1 LCIVL
6 LRGIAMFP
14 QNIAF
19 PVLCDCVVANT
30 IWLGS
35 FKEQIHM
42 KRENRSE
49 AERGEHRIEATDE
62 YDQRKL
68 LANLILILLVA
79 FIPSSPLSFRPIFRD
94 RPPLWQKM

>member
-1 LCIVL
+1 VAETSRGESNHHFALQSFWLVQWSVFFSDFYLCFVL

-19 PVLCDCVVANT
+19 PVLCVCVVANT

-42 KRENRSE
+42 KRENRSDRRVRPKE
-49 AERGEHRIEATDE
+49 AAG
-62 YDQRKL
+62 
-68 LANLILILLVA
+68 
-79 FIPSSPLSFRPIFRD
+79 
-94 RPPLWQKM
+94 